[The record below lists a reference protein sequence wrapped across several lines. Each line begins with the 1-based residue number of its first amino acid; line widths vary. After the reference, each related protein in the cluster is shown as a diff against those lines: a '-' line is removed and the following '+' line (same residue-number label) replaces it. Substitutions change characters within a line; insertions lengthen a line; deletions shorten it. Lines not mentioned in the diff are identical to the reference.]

1 MLAFTLEH
9 DSAHGKPFVM
19 FSNSSLFT
27 HFSLRSRFIVL
38 IATLVF
44 ATTLLLGWVASHESA
59 EQIEANI
66 GNAASE
72 AAYQMIDKLDRSM
85 DARIKE
91 VKLLLGIQAF
101 TNDTDTGLLREQLER
116 LQDNHNVVSWIGF
129 TDPEGTV
136 QAATGGILEGVSIA
150 QRPVF
155 IEGREALWVGDVHE
169 AVMLAQLLPNPSG
182 EELQFVDIA
191 TPVYDRNQTLQGV
204 LAVHLSWQWAE
215 YVQQSMLAPTP
226 HRQDTEM
233 LLLSANGT
241 VLLGPEALMGQSL
254 TSLAHIPAPTSTSPQ
269 WAIETWPDG
278 ERYMTGY
285 ARSSGFEDFPGLG
298 WIAVSR
304 RPVMT
309 ALAPVEQ
316 LQAAIM
322 GIGILL
328 ALLFAIIGWVIASRM
343 VAPLTRLASAADKMQ
358 DGEHADSIPLES
370 GSPELKRLSTSM
382 RNMVTRLLDQRST
395 INRLEDLAN
404 TDPLTGLPNRA
415 FLNQYLQLAIP
426 EAERNQQS
434 MVVVFID
441 LDGFKQ
447 VNDDLGHH
455 AGDLLLI
462 EITQRLKNALRS
474 GDVVARMGGDEFV
487 MVLKT
492 KEEHLEML
500 THEISRRLL
509 GSIDHPV
516 LLPDNEQAR
525 VGCSLGA
532 AWWPHHGLNINT
544 VLQLA
549 DEALYAAKARGK
561 HQLVIHPA

>member
-1 MLAFTLEH
+1 MQWQIMSVDAWL
-9 DSAHGKPFVM
+9 
-19 FSNSSLFT
+19 FSR
-27 HFSLRSRFIVL
+27 FSLRSRFIAL

-44 ATTLLLGWVASHESA
+44 ATTLLLGWVASRESA
-59 EQIEANI
+59 QQMEANI

-72 AAYQMIDKLDRSM
+72 AAYQMVDKLDRSM

-91 VKLLLGIQAF
+91 VKLLLGMQAL
-101 TNDTDTGLLREQLER
+101 TNDTTTSALREQLER

-169 AVMLAQLLPNPSG
+169 AVLLAQLLPNPSG
-182 EELQFVDIA
+182 EELEFVDIA
-191 TPVYDRNQTLQGV
+191 TPVYDRNEELQGV
-204 LAVHLSWQWAE
+204 LAVHLSWEWAE
-215 YVQQSMLAPTP
+215 YIQQSMFSPAKQR
-226 HRQDTEM
+226 HDNEI

-241 VLLGPEALMGQSL
+241 VLLGPEALMGKPLGSL
-254 TSLAHIPAPTSTSPQ
+254 EHLPSSTNTSPQ
-269 WAIETWPDG
+269 WAIETWPNG
-278 ERYMTGY
+278 EQFVTGY

-298 WIAVSR
+298 WIAITR
-304 RPVMT
+304 NPV
-309 ALAPVEQ
+309 ASAFAPVEQ

-328 ALLFAIIGWVIASRM
+328 ALLFAMIGWVIASRM
-343 VAPLTRLASAADKMQ
+343 VAPLTRLARAADQ
-358 DGEHADSIPLES
+358 IQEGEHADCIPPES
-370 GSPELKRLSTSM
+370 GSPEMKRLSTSM
-382 RNMVTRLLDQRST
+382 RNMVSRLLDQRQT
-395 INRLEDLAN
+395 IHRLEDLAN
-404 TDPLTGLPNRA
+404 TDPLTGLPNRS

-434 MVVVFID
+434 MVVMYID

-447 VNDDLGHH
+447 VNDELGHH

-462 EITQRLKNALRS
+462 EVTQRLKNALRS
-474 GDVVARMGGDEFV
+474 GDVVARLGGDEFV

-492 KEEHLEML
+492 KPEHLEML
-500 THEISRRLL
+500 THEVSRRLL
-509 GSIDHPV
+509 TAIAQPI
-516 LLPDNEQAR
+516 LLPENKRAH

-532 AWWPHHGLNINT
+532 AWWPHHGLHIET
-544 VLQLA
+544 VLKLA
-549 DEALYAAKARGK
+549 DSALYAAKSKGK
-561 HQLVIHPA
+561 HQLVIHKPEPF

>member
-1 MLAFTLEH
+1 
-9 DSAHGKPFVM
+9 M
-19 FSNSSLFT
+19 FFHARLFSR
-27 HFSLRSRFIVL
+27 FSLHSRFIAL
-38 IATLVF
+38 IAALVF
-44 ATTLLLGWVASHESA
+44 ATTLLLGWVASRESA
-59 EQIEANI
+59 QQMEATI
-66 GNAASE
+66 GEAASE
-72 AAYQMIDKLDRSM
+72 AAYQMVDKLDRSM

-101 TNDTDTGLLREQLER
+101 TNDSDTRLLREQLEL
-116 LQDNHNVVSWIGF
+116 LQSTHNVVSWIGF
-129 TDPEGTV
+129 TDRQGTV

-155 IEGREALWVGDVHE
+155 IEGRESLWVGDVHE
-169 AVMLAQLLPNPSG
+169 AVLLAQLLPNPSG
-182 EELQFVDIA
+182 EELKFVDIA
-191 TPVYDRNQTLQGV
+191 TPVFDRYEQLQGI
-204 LAVHLSWQWAE
+204 LAVYLSWEWAE
-215 YVQQSMLAPTP
+215 YIQQSMFSPTKQ
-226 HRQDTEM
+226 RQDTEM
-233 LLLSANGT
+233 LLLAADGT
-241 VLLGPEALMGQSL
+241 VLLGPETLIGQSL
-254 TSLAHIPAPTSTSPQ
+254 ASLDHLPGPTTTSPQ
-269 WAIETWPDG
+269 WAIETWPSG
-278 ERYMTGY
+278 EQYMTGY
-285 ARSSGFEDFPGLG
+285 ARSNGFEDFPGLG

-304 RPVMT
+304 KPV
-309 ALAPVEQ
+309 ASAFAAVEQ

-328 ALLFAIIGWVIASRM
+328 ALLFAMIGWTIASRM
-343 VAPLTRLASAADKMQ
+343 VAPLSRLAKAADQMQ
-358 DGEHADSIPLES
+358 HGEHNDVMPLEQ

-382 RNMVTRLLDQRST
+382 RNMVSRLLDQRQT

-434 MVVVFID
+434 MVVMYID

-447 VNDDLGHH
+447 VNDELGHH

-474 GDVVARMGGDEFV
+474 GDVVARLGGDEFI

-492 KEEHLEML
+492 KQEYLEML
-500 THEISRRLL
+500 THEVSRRLL
-509 GSIDHPV
+509 TAIAQPI
-516 LLPDNEQAR
+516 LLPENKRAH

-532 AWWPHHGLNINT
+532 AWWPHHGLHIET

-549 DEALYAAKARGK
+549 DSALYAAKSKGK
-561 HQLVIHPA
+561 HQLVIHKPDR

>member
-72 AAYQMIDKLDRSM
+72 ATYQMIDKLDRSM

-136 QAATGGILEGVSIA
+136 QAATEGILEGVSIA

-241 VLLGPEALMGQSL
+241 VLLGPEALMGQAL

-328 ALLFAIIGWVIASRM
+328 ALLFAIIGWMIASRM

>member
-1 MLAFTLEH
+1 LLAFTLEH

-59 EQIEANI
+59 EQMEANI

-136 QAATGGILEGVSIA
+136 QAATEGILEGVSIA

-233 LLLSANGT
+233 LLLSASGT

>member
-1 MLAFTLEH
+1 MSVDAWL
-9 DSAHGKPFVM
+9 
-19 FSNSSLFT
+19 FSR
-27 HFSLRSRFIVL
+27 FSLRSRFIAL

-44 ATTLLLGWVASHESA
+44 ATTLLLGWVASRESA
-59 EQIEANI
+59 QQMEANI

-72 AAYQMIDKLDRSM
+72 AAYQMVDKLDRSM

-91 VKLLLGIQAF
+91 VKLLLGMQAL
-101 TNDTDTGLLREQLER
+101 TNDTTTSALREQLER

-169 AVMLAQLLPNPSG
+169 AVLLAQLLPNPSG
-182 EELQFVDIA
+182 EELEFVDIA
-191 TPVYDRNQTLQGV
+191 TPVYDRNEELQGV
-204 LAVHLSWQWAE
+204 LAVHLSWEWAE
-215 YVQQSMLAPTP
+215 YIQQSMFSPAKQ
-226 HRQDTEM
+226 RQDNEI

-241 VLLGPEALMGQSL
+241 VLLGPEALMGKQLGSL
-254 TSLAHIPAPTSTSPQ
+254 EHLPSSTNTSPQ
-269 WAIETWPDG
+269 WAIETWPNG
-278 ERYMTGY
+278 EQFVTGY

-298 WIAVSR
+298 WIAITR
-304 RPVMT
+304 NPV
-309 ALAPVEQ
+309 ASAFAPVEQ

-328 ALLFAIIGWVIASRM
+328 ALLFAMIGWVIASRM
-343 VAPLTRLASAADKMQ
+343 VAPLTRLARAADQ
-358 DGEHADSIPLES
+358 IQEGEHADCIPSES
-370 GSPELKRLSTSM
+370 GSPEMKRLSTSM
-382 RNMVTRLLDQRST
+382 RNMVSRLLDQRQT
-395 INRLEDLAN
+395 IHRLEDLAN
-404 TDPLTGLPNRA
+404 TDPLTGLPNRS

-434 MVVVFID
+434 MVVMYID

-447 VNDDLGHH
+447 VNDELGHH

-462 EITQRLKNALRS
+462 EVTQRLKNALRS
-474 GDVVARMGGDEFV
+474 GDVVARLGGDEFV

-492 KEEHLEML
+492 KPEHLEML
-500 THEISRRLL
+500 THEVSRRLL
-509 GSIDHPV
+509 TAIAQPI
-516 LLPDNEQAR
+516 LLPENKRAH

-532 AWWPHHGLNINT
+532 AWWPHHGLHIET
-544 VLQLA
+544 VLKLA
-549 DEALYAAKARGK
+549 DSALYAAKSKGK
-561 HQLVIHPA
+561 H

>member
-1 MLAFTLEH
+1 MSVHAWL
-9 DSAHGKPFVM
+9 
-19 FSNSSLFT
+19 FSR
-27 HFSLRSRFIVL
+27 FSLRSRFIAL

-44 ATTLLLGWVASHESA
+44 ATTLLLGWVASRESA
-59 EQIEANI
+59 QQMEANI

-72 AAYQMIDKLDRSM
+72 AAYQMVDKLDRNM

-91 VKLLLGIQAF
+91 VKLLLGMQAL
-101 TNDTDTGLLREQLER
+101 TTDTNPSALREQLER

-155 IEGREALWVGDVHE
+155 IEGRESLWIGDVHE
-169 AVMLAQLLPNPSG
+169 AVLLAQLLPNPSG

-191 TPVYDRNQTLQGV
+191 TPVYDRNEELQGV
-204 LAVHLSWQWAE
+204 LAVHLSWEWAE
-215 YVQQSMLAPTP
+215 YIQQSIFSPAKK
-226 HRQDTEM
+226 RQNNEI
-233 LLLSANGT
+233 LLLSAGGT
-241 VLLGPEALMGQSL
+241 VLLGPEALMGKSL
-254 TSLAHIPAPTSTSPQ
+254 DSLRHIPGPTNISPQ
-269 WAIETWPDG
+269 WAIETWPNG
-278 ERYMTGY
+278 EQFVTGY

-298 WIAVSR
+298 WIAITRNPIAS
-304 RPVMT
+304 
-309 ALAPVEQ
+309 AFAPVEQ
-316 LQAAIM
+316 LQTAIM
-322 GIGILL
+322 GIGTLL
-328 ALLFAIIGWVIASRM
+328 ALLFAMIGWMIASRM
-343 VAPLTRLASAADKMQ
+343 VTPLTRLASAADQIQ
-358 DGEHADSIPLES
+358 DGEQADCIPLEN
-370 GSPELKRLSTSM
+370 GSPEMKRLSTSM
-382 RNMVTRLLDQRST
+382 RNMVSRLLDQRQT

-434 MVVVFID
+434 MVVMYID
-441 LDGFKQ
+441 LDGFKR
-447 VNDDLGHH
+447 VNDELGHH

-474 GDVVARMGGDEFV
+474 GDVVARLGGDEFV

-492 KEEHLEML
+492 KQEYLDML
-500 THEISRRLL
+500 THEVSRRLL
-509 GSIDHPV
+509 TAIAQPIF
-516 LLPDNEQAR
+516 LPENKRAH

-532 AWWPHHGLNINT
+532 AWWPHHGLHIET

-549 DEALYAAKARGK
+549 DSALYAAKSKGK
-561 HQLVIHPA
+561 HQLVIHKP

>member
-59 EQIEANI
+59 EQMEANI

-136 QAATGGILEGVSIA
+136 QAATEGILEGVSIA

-233 LLLSANGT
+233 LLLSASGT